1 LKRLPPLYILFSCI
15 LLPPVLYVLTLQAME
30 TVAQKRWTYE
40 LLEVLVSDSRSL
52 LQGRISIEDEM
63 QRNVDRFL
71 VSRNALKWGILPQ
84 IIVKTTNGR
93 RLYPPD
99 TQYMFDSGMFPREKT
114 ASTPTEMLRVAERN
128 LTIMDE
134 GFDLLLTVQIPVT
147 SFLANSVLV
156 FYIVVFT
163 FLLYWAYRS
172 SAREATR
179 FELSNRQALETANKN
194 LINAQQRLQDVIIRE
209 RSYQQE
215 TEKLKKDLDLVSN
228 RVRETEDEAL
238 SEMEHLEKSL
248 HESIDLKE
256 ELELEVL
263 RLGEE
268 LERIE
273 SAQKVP
279 PKKRL
284 KQIDGAAKRFK
295 TLYKNLEIQQKAV
308 EGFVN
313 LESNLQLRAEEL
325 IHNMNEDSSKLTVKR
340 KLFSK
345 KGADPSFECEFGYK
359 GRIYWRPGPGTKT
372 QVLVI
377 GTKNSQTK
385 DLAYLESQ

>member
-1 LKRLPPLYILFSCI
+1 
-15 LLPPVLYVLTLQAME
+15 
-30 TVAQKRWTYE
+30 
-40 LLEVLVSDSRSL
+40 
-52 LQGRISIEDEM
+52 
-63 QRNVDRFL
+63 
-71 VSRNALKWGILPQ
+71 
-84 IIVKTTNGR
+84 
-93 RLYPPD
+93 
-99 TQYMFDSGMFPREKT
+99 MFDSGMFPHEKT
-114 ASTPTEMLRVAERN
+114 ASTPTEMLQVAERN
-128 LTIMDE
+128 LKIMDE
-134 GFDLLLTVQIPVT
+134 GFDMLLTVQIPGT
-147 SFLANSVLV
+147 SFLANSILV

-179 FELSNRQALETANKN
+179 FELSNRQALEIANKN

-273 SAQKVP
+273 SAQKAP

-308 EGFVN
+308 EGFLN

>member
-1 LKRLPPLYILFSCI
+1 MKRFPSFHILFSCI
-15 LLPPVLYVLTLQAME
+15 LLPPVLYVLTLQAAE
-30 TVAQKRWTYE
+30 TVVQKRWTYE
-40 LLEVLVSDSRSL
+40 LLEVLVSDSKSL

-71 VSRNALKWGILPQ
+71 ASRNALKWGILPQ
-84 IIVKTTNGR
+84 IIVKATNGM

-99 TQYMFDSGMFPREKT
+99 TQYMFDSGIFPREKM
-114 ASTPTEMLRVAERN
+114 ASTPTEMLRVAEKN
-128 LTIMDE
+128 LKIMDE
-134 GFDLLLTVQIPVT
+134 GFDLSLTVQIPRT
-147 SFLANSVLV
+147 SFLANSILV

-179 FELSNRQALETANKN
+179 LELSNRQALETANNN

-215 TEKLKKDLDLVSN
+215 VGKLQKDLDLASN
-228 RVRETEDEAL
+228 RVRETEAEAL
-238 SEMEHLEKSL
+238 SEMEQLEKSL
-248 HESIDLKE
+248 HESVALKE
-256 ELELEVL
+256 ELEFEVL

-273 SAQKVP
+273 SAQKTP

-284 KQIDGAAKRFK
+284 KQIDSAAKRFK
-295 TLYKNLEIQQKAV
+295 TLYKNLEIQQRAI
-308 EGFVN
+308 EGFLN

-345 KGADPSFECEFGYK
+345 KGSNPTFECEFGYK
-359 GRIYWRPGPGTKT
+359 GRIYWRPGPSTKT
-372 QVLVI
+372 QVLII
-377 GTKNSQTK
+377 GTKNSQTR
-385 DLAYLESQ
+385 DLSYLESQ